1 MNVEAAMPRR
11 HQDRNGQDETVSR
24 HDCSIEIE
32 RGEIRLSPGISKT
45 DGRPDFD
52 AESLRPLMNR
62 RRPPRLASPGP
73 AWRLRIDGGDVMA
86 RRRPGIERRPGE
98 IRSSH
103 EGEDRKSVV

>member
-62 RRPPRLASPGP
+62 RKPTRLSTTGP
-73 AWRLRIDGGDVMA
+73 AWRWRVAGGVGLA
-86 RRRPGIERRPGE
+86 SRGPALQRAKPGGGI
-98 IRSSH
+98 S
-103 EGEDRKSVV
+103 

>member
-1 MNVEAAMPRR
+1 MPRL
-11 HQDRNGQDETVSR
+11 HKGRNGQDETVSR

-52 AESLRPLMNR
+52 AESLRSLMNR

-86 RRRPGIERRPGE
+86 RGRQGKGPRHGE
-98 IRSSH
+98 TRSSQCGATH
-103 EGEDRKSVV
+103 DTRHRTKTM

>member
-73 AWRLRIDGGDVMA
+73 RSE
-86 RRRPGIERRPGE
+86 ERRVGKECVSTCRTRWSPYPYKKK
-98 IRSSH
+98 IH
-103 EGEDRKSVV
+103 IKAIAYY